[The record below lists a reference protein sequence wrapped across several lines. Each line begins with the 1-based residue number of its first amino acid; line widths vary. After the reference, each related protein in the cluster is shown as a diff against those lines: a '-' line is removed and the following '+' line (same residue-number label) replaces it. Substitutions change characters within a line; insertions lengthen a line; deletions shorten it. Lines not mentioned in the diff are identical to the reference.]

1 MSVDVVTLVGGAI
14 GGAAVSSVLGPLF
27 GQVHQRRELR
37 GRALASLADV
47 ERERW
52 AENEDRAPFRSAVTG
67 LRANALVAGV
77 SRYLIDT
84 YLEAAAAG
92 YSMSLRNW
100 EMSGGDPEGGSIT
113 VPLSVY
119 VGECRAALN
128 QSLWHP
134 TWSRVIRWRI
144 RLRLLHFKS
153 LATAESVHDS
163 PIQWDQIWLPG

>member
-1 MSVDVVTLVGGAI
+1 LGRFISVGNYGG
-14 GGAAVSSVLGPLF
+14 
-27 GQVHQRRELR
+27 
-37 GRALASLADV
+37 GRLASLADV

-52 AENEDRAPFRSAVTG
+52 AESSDRAPFRSAVTG

-84 YLEAAAAG
+84 YLEAAAAS

-100 EMSGGDPEGGSIT
+100 ETSGEDPEGGSIT
-113 VPLSVY
+113 VALSVY

-128 QSLWHP
+128 KSLWHP
-134 TWSRVIRWRI
+134 TWSRAIRWRI
-144 RLRLLHFKS
+144 RLRLSHFKV
-153 LATAESVHDS
+153 LATTHSESDGS